1 MSFLDR
7 LNTPKNYPFDRT
19 DGYYHFSLGRMRSA
33 PLDDSRNF
41 IISVTTID
49 EIPEQKIQEVFD
61 QITNWKACS
70 HGFWINPKENNLGW
84 FISPEMLAEG
94 FGKLAHH
101 FPRHYDEVRDICEDV
116 SHETTVILLQLALGV
131 PYDKVT
137 ETGWVDTA
145 LEFTEFR
152 R

>member
-61 QITNWKACS
+61 RLPIGSAHLTGSGSTPRKATWVGSSVQRCWQRALANLHTTFPVITT
-70 HGFWINPKENNLGW
+70 
-84 FISPEMLAEG
+84 
-94 FGKLAHH
+94 
-101 FPRHYDEVRDICEDV
+101 R
-116 SHETTVILLQLALGV
+116 
-131 PYDKVT
+131 
-137 ETGWVDTA
+137 
-145 LEFTEFR
+145 
-152 R
+152 